1 MKTQKDTPK
10 PHWLDGDRQRLQS
23 DDVRGA
29 AAAGGLNLS
38 GPEAEEAA
46 DKIRLYRM
54 GQDACNPEVVLAH
67 GGKCI
72 AYIKEKVVNPHRRLD
87 PAFREILRRY
97 FIKKRGLTANDADR
111 ECDAVEV
118 RERPTLRCM
127 RDAWSWLHNA
137 GYALRSGRNFVTEAK
152 TAKDE
157 DARKAALIQAEEEFA
172 RAVSLAYYAGVE
184 CGELKARASFDE
196 KFGGDEKSRRKGKH
210 TVGFEPTRS
219 AWRALKEGAE
229 EPKADSLLL
238 WMEKTG
244 ALQFEEQPVRL
255 PGARSGKERTGRIR
269 YKNPRG
275 GWSRWV
281 TEASFRNNLTSWKKE
296 FTV

>member
-210 TVGFEPTRS
+210 TPGFEPTQC
-219 AWRALKEGAE
+219 AWRIGKNEGSGDR
-229 EPKADSLLL
+229 EPTADWLLSTMNSAGTAQ
-238 WMEKTG
+238 WDN
-244 ALQFEEQPVRL
+244 A
-255 PGARSGKERTGRIR
+255 KERVRF
-269 YKNPRG
+269 KKPRG
-275 GWSRWV
+275 RWSRWEAV
-281 TEASFRNNLTSWKKE
+281 ASFRNNLTHWKKE